1 MRKVVVDTNILFS
14 ALLHAPNTFANIIFE
29 ENIAFYTPH
38 FVIVELFKHKER
50 IIQRSVLSETDVLE
64 ILYRLIKNIHL
75 ISEDNISDISWKT
88 AYQLTF
94 NIDIKDTPF
103 VALAIELE
111 AELWSSDKKL
121 KTHLNQ
127 KGFRH
132 FFEL

>member
-1 MRKVVVDTNILFS
+1 MKKVVVDTNILFS
-14 ALLHAPNTFANIIFE
+14 ALLRFPNTYANVIFE
-29 ENIAFYTPH
+29 EDLAFYTPH

-50 IIQRSVLSETDVLE
+50 IIQRSNLSETDILE

-75 ISEDNISDISWKT
+75 VSEENISNISWKS
-88 AYQLTF
+88 AYQLTHDV
-94 NIDIKDTPF
+94 DIKDTPF

-121 KTHLNQ
+121 KNHLIKN
-127 KGFRH
+127 GFQH

>member
-1 MRKVVVDTNILFS
+1 MKKVVVDTNILFS
-14 ALLHAPNTFANIIFE
+14 ALLRFPNAYANAIFE
-29 ENIAFYTPH
+29 EDIAFYTPH

-50 IIQRSVLSETDVLE
+50 IIQRSNLSETDILE

-75 ISEDNISDISWKT
+75 VSEENISNISWKS
-88 AYQLTF
+88 AYQLTH

-121 KTHLNQ
+121 KNHLTKN
-127 KGFRH
+127 GFQN

>member
-1 MRKVVVDTNILFS
+1 MKKVVVDTNILFS
-14 ALLHAPNTFANIIFE
+14 VLLRFPNAHANAIFE
-29 ENIAFYTPH
+29 EDIAFYTPH

-50 IIQRSVLSETDVLE
+50 IIQRSNLSETDILE

-75 ISEDNISDISWKT
+75 VSEENISNISWKS
-88 AYQLTF
+88 AYQLTHDV
-94 NIDIKDTPF
+94 DIKDTPF

-121 KTHLNQ
+121 KNHLIKN
-127 KGFRH
+127 GFQY